1 MQGSLVSAANVGCS
15 STVAT
20 RPGKLRLSDDELHDL
35 LELIEGADTVELKL
49 TVPESDRH
57 SALTALSVDP
67 LDASV
72 RQVFFFD
79 TPELRLYEHGVVAR
93 ARRTQAKPDDS
104 VIKIRPVVPNDI
116 PRELRATKDSGVEVD
131 AMPGGYVC
139 SASYKKQLQAG
150 KVKDSVAGRR
160 SLRKLFSKQQRA
172 FFALHAPDG
181 IELDDLSILGP
192 INVLKLKFAP
202 EGFARKL
209 AVELWSYPSG
219 ARILELSTKCPP
231 GEALEAAAEARAYLS
246 ERGVNLDGKQET
258 KTRAALSYFSKSLKD
273 TTG

>member
-1 MQGSLVSAANVGCS
+1 MAAQ
-15 STVAT
+15 
-20 RPGKLRLSDDELHDL
+20 PGLRLSDDELHDL
-35 LELIEGADTVELKL
+35 LGLIEGADSVELKL
-49 TVPESDRH
+49 TVPENDRH
-57 SALTALSVDP
+57 SALTALGVDP
-67 LDASV
+67 LEARV

-79 TPELRLYEHGVVAR
+79 TPDLRLYEHGVVAR
-93 ARRTQAKPDDS
+93 ARRTQTKPDDS

-116 PRELRATKDSGVEVD
+116 PPELRATKDFGVEVD

-139 SASYKKQLQAG
+139 SASYKRQLQAG

-172 FFALHAPDG
+172 FFAVHAPDG

-219 ARILELSTKCPP
+219 TRILELSTKCPP
-231 GEALEAAAEARAYLS
+231 GEAFDAAAEAREYLS
-246 ERGVNLDGKQET
+246 DRGVNLDGKQET